1 MKKEPLI
8 REIKNKNYEIVVS
21 VFSPEFIVTN
31 LEYTDSMK
39 LAYSIFKSD
48 LQNDEF
54 QEFAL
59 NRKKISL
66 AWLLWMLF
74 I

>member
-1 MKKEPLI
+1 MTCILVQGVYSMSHKCW
-8 REIKNKNYEIVVS
+8 IVMVG
-21 VFSPEFIVTN
+21 E
-31 LEYTDSMK
+31 MK

-59 NRKKISL
+59 N
-66 AWLLWMLF
+66 
-74 I
+74 